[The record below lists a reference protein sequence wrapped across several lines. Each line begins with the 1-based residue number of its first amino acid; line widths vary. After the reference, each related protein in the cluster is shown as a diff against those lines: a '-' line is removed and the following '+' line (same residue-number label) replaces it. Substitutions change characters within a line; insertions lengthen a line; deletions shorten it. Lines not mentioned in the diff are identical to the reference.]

1 MKRWIPVLAAAA
13 CALSGCVRVEEEAKE
28 QKFMAGSLPLPEYAP
43 IERYK
48 LELNLEGRRDL
59 VAGSPGV
66 LHFSLTNADT
76 QPVRIPEWYADEP
89 KNIQLFC
96 QPWFEGEKEPNEDLW
111 IPIEY
116 DWQQDLTGEELKSAM
131 TRYADPNAPDFRFP
145 LELSPGNKVFINRS
159 LRIVRALK
167 VADDMARRFFIKA
180 RLNLK
185 SVNVE
190 SPVFAVTVHSPAAE
204 EALQKSRKKQ

>member
-116 DWQQDLTGEELKSAM
+116 DWQQDLTGHQPQSADRPGAESGG
-131 TRYADPNAPDFRFP
+131 RYGTEILHQGAAEPEVGECRESRLCRDGP
-145 LELSPGNKVFINRS
+145 L
-159 LRIVRALK
+159 
-167 VADDMARRFFIKA
+167 ARRG
-180 RLNLK
+180 RG
-185 SVNVE
+185 
-190 SPVFAVTVHSPAAE
+190 AAE
-204 EALQKSRKKQ
+204 VAEETVAGAGRR

>member
-96 QPWFEGEKEPNEDLW
+96 QLEGHRRLA
-111 IPIEY
+111 
-116 DWQQDLTGEELKSAM
+116 S
-131 TRYADPNAPDFRFP
+131 
-145 LELSPGNKVFINRS
+145 
-159 LRIVRALK
+159 
-167 VADDMARRFFIKA
+167 ARRSCQEHTE
-180 RLNLK
+180 RLMK
-185 SVNVE
+185 SLGFSCHLHHQFWFQIAVE
-190 SPVFAVTVHSPAAE
+190 NRDVIES
-204 EALQKSRKKQ
+204 